1 MDPAQTPA
9 SDSPGERRLVAVLLS
24 LLAPGLGHVAV
35 GHWRR
40 GVIWYGGIWS
50 VFVLALGSVLAR
62 QAWLMWALCGLLVV
76 GQLLAALDTLRLRRA
91 RPLPR
96 ARRLVLLF
104 VALLGLHGMWSW
116 LSRGYVAEAF
126 QIPSGSMIPTLVMG
140 EHLMTV
146 KLGQTMGRGDVVV
159 FRYPIDPNL
168 MFIKRIIAVGGD
180 TVEER
185 DGQVILNGQALVR
198 ERLDERCA
206 LPEGESC
213 TAWRETLDGRS
224 YKVVTLA
231 RGSVLNPVTVPAD
244 HVFVMGD
251 NRDNSSDSRVW
262 GPVPTKLVLGKAAF
276 IWWSRGDQGM
286 RWERMGKLIQ

>member
-1 MDPAQTPA
+1 MDPDQAPA

-40 GVIWYGGIWS
+40 GAIWYGGIWL
-50 VFVLALGSVLAR
+50 VFVLALGSILAR
-62 QAWLMWALCGLLVV
+62 QAWLLWALCVLLVV
-76 GQLLAALDTLRLRRA
+76 GQLLAALDTLRLPRVQ
-91 RPLPR
+91 PLPR

-104 VALLGLHGMWSW
+104 VALLGLHGMWSL

-126 QIPSGSMIPTLVMG
+126 QIPSGSMIPTLVTG
-140 EHLMTV
+140 EHIMTV

-159 FRYPIDPNL
+159 FRYPIDPNV

-185 DGQVILNGQALVR
+185 EGQVILNGQALVR
-198 ERLDERCA
+198 ARLDEPCS

-213 TAWRETLDGRS
+213 TAWRETLDGRQ

-231 RGSVLNPVTVPAD
+231 RESVLRPFTVPAD

-251 NRDNSSDSRVW
+251 NRGNSSDSRVW

-276 IWWSRGDQGM
+276 IWWSRGDQGI
-286 RWERMGKLIQ
+286 RWERMGKPIR